1 MVREGLRSAARIK
14 RPNVLVS
21 VASLNRKDRELHSS
35 RVNTREVAV
44 RLPRFKWR
52 TREILGGRKLRS
64 RNKYDR
70 GPGFTLNNCFVKL
83 KNTKVSFDPSNVDG
97 KLPSNKKTF
106 GGGGKENMNKT
117 HARKKGL
124 HRRNADNYD
133 LGSDSSILADD
144 EDNPSKP
151 VPSWA
156 LQENIDL
163 ALSRMV
169 VGIEDQIFAAPDPPK
184 EEDIF
189 RVTAKRKRIARIPFK
204 SRLNINQVIVD
215 GEEDEVSFKNV

>member
-1 MVREGLRSAARIK
+1 MVREGLRSAARIR
-14 RPNVLVS
+14 RPNVSVS

-35 RVNTREVAV
+35 RVNTRKVAV
-44 RLPRFKWR
+44 CVTPFKWR
-52 TREILGGRKLRS
+52 TREFLEGRKLRS
-64 RNKYDR
+64 KTKNDT

-83 KNTKVSFDPSNVDG
+83 KNTKVSADLSDVYG

-106 GGGGKENMNKT
+106 GGKENMNKT
-117 HARKKGL
+117 RSRKKCL
-124 HRRNADNYD
+124 HRRNAHNYD
-133 LGSDSSILADD
+133 LGSDNSILADD

-163 ALSRMV
+163 SLSRMV
-169 VGIEDQIFAAPDPPK
+169 VGIEDQIFAAPEPPK

-189 RVTAKRKRIARIPFK
+189 RVTVKRKRTARIPFK